1 MQLRAGIKRVKEPDW
16 APRGGGTSG
25 RWRRVGAWGR
35 SRSVLVL
42 SLYFTMAVAGVAWGL
57 LRDHPN
63 PWRLGGAG
71 PASPWLGLLV
81 GVGLGLAFVAGSRLA
96 VARYE
101 WARWLEQDF
110 RHRLG
115 PLTRRECLL
124 LAAASSLGEE
134 VFFRGAMLPVLG
146 LGWTSLVFAL
156 VHIGP
161 RLRYLPW
168 TLSALAA
175 GLAFGGLYVWSG
187 DLTGP
192 LVAHFLV
199 NFLNL
204 RHLGRVGT
212 RAS

>member
-1 MQLRAGIKRVKEPDW
+1 MQLRAGLKRVKDPDW
-16 APRGGGTSG
+16 APRGGVSG
-25 RWRRVGAWGR
+25 RWRKVGTWGR
-35 SRSVLVL
+35 SRALLVL
-42 SLYFTMAVAGVAWGL
+42 GLYSIMAVAGVAWGA
-57 LRDHPN
+57 LRGHPN
-63 PWRLGGAG
+63 PWRLAGATQH
-71 PASPWLGLLV
+71 APWLGLLV
-81 GVGLGLAFVAGSRLA
+81 GLGLGLAFVAGSRMA
-96 VARYE
+96 VARYD

-115 PLTRRECLL
+115 PLTMRECLV

-134 VFFRGAMLPVLG
+134 IFFRGAMLPVLG

-161 RLRYLPW
+161 RVSYLPW

-175 GLAFGGLYVWSG
+175 GLAFGGLFTWSG